1 MTSTCPLLMLIAPH
15 FGLCACGTGGGQKF
29 PLGLCRP
36 IQGFLPFLGMWAK
49 DYRKVNMRETQHF
62 LFLIPRC
69 ARPSS
74 PFPSFLLEEHP
85 AVTDLQCFLSHTVGL
100 VSTGRQ
106 RPLDRRVDRRA
117 TALTFTNV

>member
-74 PFPSFLLEEHP
+74 PFHSFLSEEHP
-85 AVTDLQCFLSHTVGL
+85 AVTDLQCFLSHTVSSPPGANFRWIDGL
-100 VSTGRQ
+100 IDEP
-106 RPLDRRVDRRA
+106 PL
-117 TALTFTNV
+117 